1 MKVMVS
7 EVKTYHLKYPNKI
20 KPYLM
25 DIIIDFKNLI
35 HGKFN

>member
-1 MKVMVS
+1 MKVIVI
-7 EVKTYHLKYPNKI
+7 EIKTYHLEYLNKI

-35 HGKFN
+35 HEKFN